1 MLEIYGTLG
10 PACASADLLEQML
23 STGMTGVRLNL
34 SHVTLAQAADQVEAL
49 HTAARRLGVKPKLL
63 IDMQGPELRI
73 GPMSHDVHMIEGK
86 NILLHQPGGIPL
98 PEVILQHITP
108 GQELWMDDGK
118 IRVEV
123 KTVNQ
128 RFLDIAFHT
137 PKLLNAEEAH
147 MRDRIK
153 QTVARGKLDLF
164 VTVEDLRE
172 KSAEIRVDRKLALAY
187 HQALNEMSD
196 LLRVARPD
204 DVATIASYP
213 DVLSVEET
221 ASFEGGEPV
230 LDEALDKALSA
241 LDTMRQTEGENLKQD
256 FLHRIETLSGFVEK
270 LRTLAPDIV
279 AHYRERLQA
288 TMDELLSAED
298 IDETRIIEETALYAD
313 KVNFTEEVVRL
324 ESHFA
329 QFRAIIEGADAPVG
343 RKLDFLIQEMNREAN
358 TIGSKCQSAEAAQ
371 TVVDMK
377 SEIEKLREQVQN
389 IE

>member
-1 MLEIYGTLG
+1 MLKSMTGYGEG
-10 PACASADLLEQML
+10 AAESAD
-23 STGMTGVRLNL
+23 
-34 SHVTLAQAADQVEAL
+34 
-49 HTAARRLGVKPKLL
+49 
-63 IDMQGPELRI
+63 
-73 GPMSHDVHMIEGK
+73 
-86 NILLHQPGGIPL
+86 
-98 PEVILQHITP
+98 
-108 GQELWMDDGK
+108 WK

-221 ASFEGGEPV
+221 ASCEGGEPV

>member
-1 MLEIYGTLG
+1 MTGYGEG
-10 PACASADLLEQML
+10 AAESADWK
-23 STGMTGVRLNL
+23 V
-34 SHVTLAQAADQVEAL
+34 
-49 HTAARRLGVKPKLL
+49 
-63 IDMQGPELRI
+63 
-73 GPMSHDVHMIEGK
+73 
-86 NILLHQPGGIPL
+86 
-98 PEVILQHITP
+98 
-108 GQELWMDDGK
+108 
-118 IRVEV
+118 RVEV

>member
-1 MLEIYGTLG
+1 MLKSMTGYGEG
-10 PACASADLLEQML
+10 MAESADWK
-23 STGMTGVRLNL
+23 V
-34 SHVTLAQAADQVEAL
+34 
-49 HTAARRLGVKPKLL
+49 
-63 IDMQGPELRI
+63 
-73 GPMSHDVHMIEGK
+73 
-86 NILLHQPGGIPL
+86 
-98 PEVILQHITP
+98 
-108 GQELWMDDGK
+108 
-118 IRVEV
+118 RVEV

-213 DVLSVEET
+213 DVLTVEET

-230 LDEALDKALSA
+230 LDEALAKALSA
-241 LDTMRQTEGENLKQD
+241 LDTMRQTEGANLKQD

-288 TMDELLSAED
+288 TMDELLAAED
-298 IDETRIIEETALYAD
+298 IDETRIIEETAIYAD

-329 QFRAIIEGADAPVG
+329 QFRTIIADADAPVG

-371 TVVDMK
+371 TVVNMK

>member
-1 MLEIYGTLG
+1 MLKSMTGYGEG
-10 PACASADLLEQML
+10 AAESADWK
-23 STGMTGVRLNL
+23 V
-34 SHVTLAQAADQVEAL
+34 
-49 HTAARRLGVKPKLL
+49 
-63 IDMQGPELRI
+63 
-73 GPMSHDVHMIEGK
+73 
-86 NILLHQPGGIPL
+86 
-98 PEVILQHITP
+98 
-108 GQELWMDDGK
+108 
-118 IRVEV
+118 RVEV

-147 MRDRIK
+147 MRGRIK

>member
-1 MLEIYGTLG
+1 MLKSMTGYGEG
-10 PACASADLLEQML
+10 AAESADWK
-23 STGMTGVRLNL
+23 V
-34 SHVTLAQAADQVEAL
+34 
-49 HTAARRLGVKPKLL
+49 
-63 IDMQGPELRI
+63 
-73 GPMSHDVHMIEGK
+73 
-86 NILLHQPGGIPL
+86 
-98 PEVILQHITP
+98 
-108 GQELWMDDGK
+108 
-118 IRVEV
+118 RVEV

-137 PKLLNAEEAH
+137 PKLLNAEQAH

-241 LDTMRQTEGENLKQD
+241 LDTMRQTEGENLTQD

-329 QFRAIIEGADAPVG
+329 QFRAIIAGADAPVG

>member
-1 MLEIYGTLG
+1 MLKSMTGYGEG
-10 PACASADLLEQML
+10 AAESADWK
-23 STGMTGVRLNL
+23 V
-34 SHVTLAQAADQVEAL
+34 
-49 HTAARRLGVKPKLL
+49 
-63 IDMQGPELRI
+63 
-73 GPMSHDVHMIEGK
+73 
-86 NILLHQPGGIPL
+86 
-98 PEVILQHITP
+98 
-108 GQELWMDDGK
+108 
-118 IRVEV
+118 RVEV

>member
-1 MLEIYGTLG
+1 MLKSMTGYGEG
-10 PACASADLLEQML
+10 AAESADWK
-23 STGMTGVRLNL
+23 V
-34 SHVTLAQAADQVEAL
+34 
-49 HTAARRLGVKPKLL
+49 
-63 IDMQGPELRI
+63 
-73 GPMSHDVHMIEGK
+73 
-86 NILLHQPGGIPL
+86 
-98 PEVILQHITP
+98 
-108 GQELWMDDGK
+108 
-118 IRVEV
+118 RVEV

-187 HQALNEMSD
+187 HQALNEMSN

>member
-1 MLEIYGTLG
+1 MLKSMTGYGEG
-10 PACASADLLEQML
+10 AAESADWK
-23 STGMTGVRLNL
+23 V
-34 SHVTLAQAADQVEAL
+34 
-49 HTAARRLGVKPKLL
+49 
-63 IDMQGPELRI
+63 
-73 GPMSHDVHMIEGK
+73 
-86 NILLHQPGGIPL
+86 
-98 PEVILQHITP
+98 
-108 GQELWMDDGK
+108 
-118 IRVEV
+118 RVEV

-137 PKLLNAEEAH
+137 PRLLNAEEAA
-147 MRDRIK
+147 MRDVIK
-153 QTVARGKLDLF
+153 KHVARGKLDLF

-172 KSAEIRVDRKLALAY
+172 GRVNIRVDHKLAMAY

-204 DVATIASYP
+204 DVAVLASYP
-213 DVLSVEET
+213 DVLTVEET

>member
-1 MLEIYGTLG
+1 MAFGGSQFSHGHLVLVVSVIEHSVRFFFDR
-10 PACASADLLEQML
+10 SAHIQKEFRHIFVFFF
-23 STGMTGVRLNL
+23 S
-34 SHVTLAQAADQVEAL
+34 
-49 HTAARRLGVKPKLL
+49 RR
-63 IDMQGPELRI
+63 I
-73 GPMSHDVHMIEGK
+73 VHAIE
-86 NILLHQPGGIPL
+86 
-98 PEVILQHITP
+98 
-108 GQELWMDDGK
+108 
-118 IRVEV
+118 R
-123 KTVNQ
+123 
-128 RFLDIAFHT
+128 
-137 PKLLNAEEAH
+137 
-147 MRDRIK
+147 
-153 QTVARGKLDLF
+153 KLDLF

>member
-1 MLEIYGTLG
+1 MLKSMTGYGEG
-10 PACASADLLEQML
+10 AAESADWK
-23 STGMTGVRLNL
+23 V
-34 SHVTLAQAADQVEAL
+34 
-49 HTAARRLGVKPKLL
+49 
-63 IDMQGPELRI
+63 
-73 GPMSHDVHMIEGK
+73 
-86 NILLHQPGGIPL
+86 
-98 PEVILQHITP
+98 
-108 GQELWMDDGK
+108 
-118 IRVEV
+118 RVEV

-172 KSAEIRVDRKLALAY
+172 GHANIRVDHKLAMAY

>member
-1 MLEIYGTLG
+1 MLKSMTGYGEG
-10 PACASADLLEQML
+10 AAESADWK
-23 STGMTGVRLNL
+23 V
-34 SHVTLAQAADQVEAL
+34 
-49 HTAARRLGVKPKLL
+49 
-63 IDMQGPELRI
+63 
-73 GPMSHDVHMIEGK
+73 
-86 NILLHQPGGIPL
+86 
-98 PEVILQHITP
+98 
-108 GQELWMDDGK
+108 
-118 IRVEV
+118 RVEV

-221 ASFEGGEPV
+221 ASFECGEPV

>member
-1 MLEIYGTLG
+1 MLKSMTGYGEG
-10 PACASADLLEQML
+10 AAESADWK
-23 STGMTGVRLNL
+23 V
-34 SHVTLAQAADQVEAL
+34 
-49 HTAARRLGVKPKLL
+49 
-63 IDMQGPELRI
+63 
-73 GPMSHDVHMIEGK
+73 
-86 NILLHQPGGIPL
+86 
-98 PEVILQHITP
+98 
-108 GQELWMDDGK
+108 
-118 IRVEV
+118 RVEV

-153 QTVARGKLDLF
+153 QTVARGKLDFF

>member
-1 MLEIYGTLG
+1 MLK
-10 PACASADLLEQML
+10 S
-23 STGMTGVRLNL
+23 MTGYGEGMAERADWKVR
-34 SHVTLAQAADQVEAL
+34 
-49 HTAARRLGVKPKLL
+49 
-63 IDMQGPELRI
+63 I
-73 GPMSHDVHMIEGK
+73 
-86 NILLHQPGGIPL
+86 
-98 PEVILQHITP
+98 
-108 GQELWMDDGK
+108 
-118 IRVEV
+118 EV

-213 DVLSVEET
+213 DVLTVEET

-230 LDEALDKALSA
+230 LDEALAKALSA
-241 LDTMRQTEGENLKQD
+241 LDTMRQTEGANLKQD

-288 TMDELLSAED
+288 TMDELLAAED
-298 IDETRIIEETALYAD
+298 IDETRIIEETAIYAD

-329 QFRAIIEGADAPVG
+329 QFRTIIADADAPVG

>member
-1 MLEIYGTLG
+1 MLKSMTGYGEG
-10 PACASADLLEQML
+10 AAESADWK
-23 STGMTGVRLNL
+23 V
-34 SHVTLAQAADQVEAL
+34 
-49 HTAARRLGVKPKLL
+49 
-63 IDMQGPELRI
+63 
-73 GPMSHDVHMIEGK
+73 
-86 NILLHQPGGIPL
+86 
-98 PEVILQHITP
+98 
-108 GQELWMDDGK
+108 
-118 IRVEV
+118 RVEV

-137 PKLLNAEEAH
+137 PKRLNAEEAP

>member
-1 MLEIYGTLG
+1 MLKSMTGYGEG
-10 PACASADLLEQML
+10 AAESADWK
-23 STGMTGVRLNL
+23 V
-34 SHVTLAQAADQVEAL
+34 
-49 HTAARRLGVKPKLL
+49 
-63 IDMQGPELRI
+63 
-73 GPMSHDVHMIEGK
+73 
-86 NILLHQPGGIPL
+86 
-98 PEVILQHITP
+98 
-108 GQELWMDDGK
+108 
-118 IRVEV
+118 RVEV

-343 RKLDFLIQEMNREAN
+343 RKLDFLIQEMNREVN
-358 TIGSKCQSAEAAQ
+358 TIGSKANSTTAAQ
-371 TVVDMK
+371 LVVDMK

>member
-1 MLEIYGTLG
+1 MLKSMTGYGEG
-10 PACASADLLEQML
+10 AAESADWK
-23 STGMTGVRLNL
+23 V
-34 SHVTLAQAADQVEAL
+34 
-49 HTAARRLGVKPKLL
+49 
-63 IDMQGPELRI
+63 
-73 GPMSHDVHMIEGK
+73 
-86 NILLHQPGGIPL
+86 
-98 PEVILQHITP
+98 
-108 GQELWMDDGK
+108 
-118 IRVEV
+118 RVEV

-137 PKLLNAEEAH
+137 PKLLNAAEAH

>member
-1 MLEIYGTLG
+1 MLKSMTGYGEG
-10 PACASADLLEQML
+10 AAESADWK
-23 STGMTGVRLNL
+23 V
-34 SHVTLAQAADQVEAL
+34 
-49 HTAARRLGVKPKLL
+49 
-63 IDMQGPELRI
+63 
-73 GPMSHDVHMIEGK
+73 
-86 NILLHQPGGIPL
+86 
-98 PEVILQHITP
+98 
-108 GQELWMDDGK
+108 
-118 IRVEV
+118 RVEV

-298 IDETRIIEETALYAD
+298 IDETRIIEETALYAY

>member
-1 MLEIYGTLG
+1 MLKSMTGYGEG
-10 PACASADLLEQML
+10 AAESADWK
-23 STGMTGVRLNL
+23 V
-34 SHVTLAQAADQVEAL
+34 
-49 HTAARRLGVKPKLL
+49 
-63 IDMQGPELRI
+63 
-73 GPMSHDVHMIEGK
+73 
-86 NILLHQPGGIPL
+86 
-98 PEVILQHITP
+98 
-108 GQELWMDDGK
+108 
-118 IRVEV
+118 RVEV

-256 FLHRIETLSGFVEK
+256 LLHLIETLSGFVEK

>member
-1 MLEIYGTLG
+1 MLKSMTGYGEG
-10 PACASADLLEQML
+10 AAESADWK
-23 STGMTGVRLNL
+23 V
-34 SHVTLAQAADQVEAL
+34 
-49 HTAARRLGVKPKLL
+49 
-63 IDMQGPELRI
+63 
-73 GPMSHDVHMIEGK
+73 
-86 NILLHQPGGIPL
+86 
-98 PEVILQHITP
+98 
-108 GQELWMDDGK
+108 
-118 IRVEV
+118 RVEV

-137 PKLLNAEEAH
+137 QKLLNAEEAH

-288 TMDELLSAED
+288 TMEELLSAED

-329 QFRAIIEGADAPVG
+329 QFCAIIEGADAPVG

>member
-1 MLEIYGTLG
+1 MLKSMTGYGEG
-10 PACASADLLEQML
+10 AAESADWK
-23 STGMTGVRLNL
+23 V
-34 SHVTLAQAADQVEAL
+34 
-49 HTAARRLGVKPKLL
+49 
-63 IDMQGPELRI
+63 
-73 GPMSHDVHMIEGK
+73 
-86 NILLHQPGGIPL
+86 
-98 PEVILQHITP
+98 
-108 GQELWMDDGK
+108 
-118 IRVEV
+118 RVEV

-172 KSAEIRVDRKLALAY
+172 KSAGIRVDRKLALAY

-204 DVATIASYP
+204 DVATIVSYP

>member
-1 MLEIYGTLG
+1 MLKSMTGYGEG
-10 PACASADLLEQML
+10 AAESADWK
-23 STGMTGVRLNL
+23 V
-34 SHVTLAQAADQVEAL
+34 
-49 HTAARRLGVKPKLL
+49 
-63 IDMQGPELRI
+63 
-73 GPMSHDVHMIEGK
+73 
-86 NILLHQPGGIPL
+86 
-98 PEVILQHITP
+98 
-108 GQELWMDDGK
+108 
-118 IRVEV
+118 RVEV

-358 TIGSKCQSAEAAQ
+358 TIGSKRQSAESAQ

>member
-1 MLEIYGTLG
+1 MLKSMTGYGEG
-10 PACASADLLEQML
+10 AAESAD
-23 STGMTGVRLNL
+23 
-34 SHVTLAQAADQVEAL
+34 
-49 HTAARRLGVKPKLL
+49 
-63 IDMQGPELRI
+63 
-73 GPMSHDVHMIEGK
+73 
-86 NILLHQPGGIPL
+86 
-98 PEVILQHITP
+98 
-108 GQELWMDDGK
+108 WK

-137 PKLLNAEEAH
+137 PRLLNAEETV
-147 MRDRIK
+147 MRDVIK
-153 QTVARGKLDLF
+153 KHVARGKLDLF

-172 KSAEIRVDRKLALAY
+172 GRATIRVDHKLAMAY

-204 DVATIASYP
+204 DVAVIASYP
-213 DVLSVEET
+213 DVLTVEET

-230 LDEALDKALSA
+230 LVQALTQALTA
-241 LDTMRQTEGENLKQD
+241 LDTMRQTEGGNLEKD
-256 FLHRIETLSGFVEK
+256 FLHRIETLSTFVEK
-270 LRTLAPDIV
+270 LRALAPDIV

-288 TMDELLSAED
+288 TMEELLSAEE
-298 IDETRIIEETALYAD
+298 IDEKRIIEETALYAD

-329 QFRAIIEGADAPVG
+329 QFRAIIAGAEAPVG

-377 SEIEKLREQVQN
+377 SEFEKLREQVQN

>member
-1 MLEIYGTLG
+1 MLKSMTGYGEG
-10 PACASADLLEQML
+10 AAESAD
-23 STGMTGVRLNL
+23 
-34 SHVTLAQAADQVEAL
+34 
-49 HTAARRLGVKPKLL
+49 
-63 IDMQGPELRI
+63 
-73 GPMSHDVHMIEGK
+73 
-86 NILLHQPGGIPL
+86 
-98 PEVILQHITP
+98 
-108 GQELWMDDGK
+108 WK

-137 PKLLNAEEAH
+137 PRLLNAEEAA
-147 MRDRIK
+147 MRDVIK
-153 QTVARGKLDLF
+153 KHVARGKLDLF

-172 KSAEIRVDRKLALAY
+172 GRVNIRVDHKLAMAY

-204 DVATIASYP
+204 DVAVIASYP
-213 DVLSVEET
+213 DVLTVEET

-230 LDEALDKALSA
+230 LVQALTQALKA
-241 LDTMRQTEGENLKQD
+241 LDTMRQTEGGNLEQD
-256 FLHRIETLSGFVEK
+256 FLRRIGTLSQFVEK

-279 AHYRERLQA
+279 AHYRERLPA

>member
-1 MLEIYGTLG
+1 MLK
-10 PACASADLLEQML
+10 S
-23 STGMTGVRLNL
+23 MTGYGEGMAERADWKVR
-34 SHVTLAQAADQVEAL
+34 
-49 HTAARRLGVKPKLL
+49 
-63 IDMQGPELRI
+63 I
-73 GPMSHDVHMIEGK
+73 
-86 NILLHQPGGIPL
+86 
-98 PEVILQHITP
+98 
-108 GQELWMDDGK
+108 
-118 IRVEV
+118 EV

-137 PKLLNAEEAH
+137 PKLLNSEEAH

-213 DVLSVEET
+213 DVLTVEET

-230 LDEALDKALSA
+230 LDEALAKALSA
-241 LDTMRQTEGENLKQD
+241 LDTMRQTEGANLKQD

-288 TMDELLSAED
+288 TMDELLAAED
-298 IDETRIIEETALYAD
+298 IDETRIIEETAIYAD

-329 QFRAIIEGADAPVG
+329 QFRTIIADADAPVG

>member
-1 MLEIYGTLG
+1 MLKSMTGYGEG
-10 PACASADLLEQML
+10 AAESADWK
-23 STGMTGVRLNL
+23 V
-34 SHVTLAQAADQVEAL
+34 
-49 HTAARRLGVKPKLL
+49 
-63 IDMQGPELRI
+63 
-73 GPMSHDVHMIEGK
+73 
-86 NILLHQPGGIPL
+86 
-98 PEVILQHITP
+98 
-108 GQELWMDDGK
+108 
-118 IRVEV
+118 RVEV

-288 TMDELLSAED
+288 TMEELLSAED

>member
-1 MLEIYGTLG
+1 MLKSMTGYGEG
-10 PACASADLLEQML
+10 AAESADWK
-23 STGMTGVRLNL
+23 V
-34 SHVTLAQAADQVEAL
+34 
-49 HTAARRLGVKPKLL
+49 
-63 IDMQGPELRI
+63 
-73 GPMSHDVHMIEGK
+73 
-86 NILLHQPGGIPL
+86 
-98 PEVILQHITP
+98 
-108 GQELWMDDGK
+108 
-118 IRVEV
+118 RVEV

-172 KSAEIRVDRKLALAY
+172 KSAGIRVDRKLALAY

-204 DVATIASYP
+204 DVATIVSYP

-298 IDETRIIEETALYAD
+298 IDETRIIEETAIYAD

>member
-1 MLEIYGTLG
+1 MLKSMTGYGEG
-10 PACASADLLEQML
+10 AAESAD
-23 STGMTGVRLNL
+23 
-34 SHVTLAQAADQVEAL
+34 
-49 HTAARRLGVKPKLL
+49 
-63 IDMQGPELRI
+63 
-73 GPMSHDVHMIEGK
+73 
-86 NILLHQPGGIPL
+86 
-98 PEVILQHITP
+98 
-108 GQELWMDDGK
+108 WK

-137 PKLLNAEEAH
+137 PRLLNAEEAA
-147 MRDRIK
+147 MRETIK
-153 QTVARGKLDLF
+153 KHVARGKLDLF

-172 KSAEIRVDRKLALAY
+172 GRVNIRVDHKLAMAY

-204 DVATIASYP
+204 DVAVIASYP
-213 DVLSVEET
+213 DVLTVEET

-230 LDEALDKALSA
+230 LVQALTQALKA
-241 LDTMRQTEGENLKQD
+241 LDTMRQTEGGNLEQD
-256 FLHRIETLSGFVEK
+256 FLRRIGTLSQFVEK

-288 TMDELLSAED
+288 TMEELLSAED

>member
-1 MLEIYGTLG
+1 
-10 PACASADLLEQML
+10 
-23 STGMTGVRLNL
+23 
-34 SHVTLAQAADQVEAL
+34 
-49 HTAARRLGVKPKLL
+49 
-63 IDMQGPELRI
+63 
-73 GPMSHDVHMIEGK
+73 
-86 NILLHQPGGIPL
+86 
-98 PEVILQHITP
+98 
-108 GQELWMDDGK
+108 
-118 IRVEV
+118 
-123 KTVNQ
+123 
-128 RFLDIAFHT
+128 
-137 PKLLNAEEAH
+137 
-147 MRDRIK
+147 MRDVIK
-153 QTVARGKLDLF
+153 KHVARGKLDLF

-172 KSAEIRVDRKLALAY
+172 GRVNIRVDHKLAMAY

-204 DVATIASYP
+204 DVAVIASYP
-213 DVLSVEET
+213 DVLTVEET

>member
-1 MLEIYGTLG
+1 MLKSMTGYGEG
-10 PACASADLLEQML
+10 AAESAD
-23 STGMTGVRLNL
+23 
-34 SHVTLAQAADQVEAL
+34 
-49 HTAARRLGVKPKLL
+49 
-63 IDMQGPELRI
+63 
-73 GPMSHDVHMIEGK
+73 
-86 NILLHQPGGIPL
+86 
-98 PEVILQHITP
+98 
-108 GQELWMDDGK
+108 WK

-137 PKLLNAEEAH
+137 PRLLNAEEAA
-147 MRDRIK
+147 MRAVIK
-153 QTVARGKLDLF
+153 KHVARGKLDLF

-172 KSAEIRVDRKLALAY
+172 GRVNIRVDHKLAMAY

-204 DVATIASYP
+204 DVAVIASYP
-213 DVLSVEET
+213 DVLTVEET

-230 LDEALDKALSA
+230 LVQALTQALKA
-241 LDTMRQTEGENLKQD
+241 LDTMRQTEGSNLEQD
-256 FLHRIETLSGFVEK
+256 FLRRIGTLSQFVEK

-288 TMDELLSAED
+288 TMEELLSAED

>member
-1 MLEIYGTLG
+1 MLKSMTGYGEG
-10 PACASADLLEQML
+10 AAESADWK
-23 STGMTGVRLNL
+23 V
-34 SHVTLAQAADQVEAL
+34 
-49 HTAARRLGVKPKLL
+49 
-63 IDMQGPELRI
+63 
-73 GPMSHDVHMIEGK
+73 
-86 NILLHQPGGIPL
+86 
-98 PEVILQHITP
+98 
-108 GQELWMDDGK
+108 
-118 IRVEV
+118 RVEV

-187 HQALNEMSD
+187 HQAPNEMSD

>member
-1 MLEIYGTLG
+1 MLKSMTGYGEG
-10 PACASADLLEQML
+10 AAESADWK
-23 STGMTGVRLNL
+23 V
-34 SHVTLAQAADQVEAL
+34 
-49 HTAARRLGVKPKLL
+49 
-63 IDMQGPELRI
+63 
-73 GPMSHDVHMIEGK
+73 
-86 NILLHQPGGIPL
+86 
-98 PEVILQHITP
+98 
-108 GQELWMDDGK
+108 
-118 IRVEV
+118 RVEV

-298 IDETRIIEETALYAD
+298 IDKTRIIEETALYAD

>member
-1 MLEIYGTLG
+1 MLKSMTGYGEG
-10 PACASADLLEQML
+10 AAESADWK
-23 STGMTGVRLNL
+23 V
-34 SHVTLAQAADQVEAL
+34 
-49 HTAARRLGVKPKLL
+49 
-63 IDMQGPELRI
+63 
-73 GPMSHDVHMIEGK
+73 
-86 NILLHQPGGIPL
+86 
-98 PEVILQHITP
+98 
-108 GQELWMDDGK
+108 
-118 IRVEV
+118 RVEV

-298 IDETRIIEETALYAD
+298 IDETRIIEETAIYAD

>member
-1 MLEIYGTLG
+1 MLKSMTGYGEG
-10 PACASADLLEQML
+10 AAESADWK
-23 STGMTGVRLNL
+23 V
-34 SHVTLAQAADQVEAL
+34 
-49 HTAARRLGVKPKLL
+49 
-63 IDMQGPELRI
+63 
-73 GPMSHDVHMIEGK
+73 
-86 NILLHQPGGIPL
+86 
-98 PEVILQHITP
+98 
-108 GQELWMDDGK
+108 
-118 IRVEV
+118 RVEV

-128 RFLDIAFHT
+128 RFLDIAFQT